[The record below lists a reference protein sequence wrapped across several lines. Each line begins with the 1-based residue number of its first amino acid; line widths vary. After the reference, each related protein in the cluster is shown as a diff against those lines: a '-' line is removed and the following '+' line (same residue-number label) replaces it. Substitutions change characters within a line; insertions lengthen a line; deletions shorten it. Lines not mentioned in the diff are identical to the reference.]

1 MIASLALA
9 LTTTTPQDSAG
20 LLEPV
25 ELRALLVRPSEIDV
39 LADSRTIAAAIDR
52 IAEVGFNAIVVVAWE
67 QGRTMAPSP
76 TLTAGG
82 FPESLAFP
90 GRDVLGELVFEAHR
104 VGLEALVAIDGTL
117 TVDPTVPTK
126 LPLAA
131 GTKDRLNPRDA
142 KVRAL
147 ARGFALDLVKAAE
160 IDGVVLWNGMTAFT
174 AQEAI
179 DPVVKQIVDAAAI
192 ELGTWREELRAYDK
206 NLVVGWVAA
215 DPRFAWPTE
224 MKQLDFLVVTEA
236 GANVPAPLLAWMS
249 EKPGR
254 AAMWRTLD
262 DTPTP
267 EAFGQ
272 SLAAARVQPFGG
284 EILANYAALTAG
296 NGALA
301 DELNQGLDAPYYAR
315 ATLPWRNGVAWRA
328 EAQRAELFDD
338 SGSFE
343 DVDAAI
349 PYSTLAAG
357 KRADASWSMK
367 PAETGAHDLWIWLE
381 PVADPHGELRFTI
394 PIDPRRAQRVT
405 IPAGQARGWTR
416 VARVNFTS
424 KKKEDVLR
432 LEVPEGTTTGLA
444 IGPVVA
450 LPRRRVEGR

>member
-9 LTTTTPQDSAG
+9 LTTTTLQDSAG

-25 ELRALLVRPSEIDV
+25 ELRALVVQMSELDV
-39 LADSRTIAAAIDR
+39 LGDPRTIAASIDR
-52 IAEVGFNAIVVVAWE
+52 IAEIGFNAIVLVAWDR
-67 QGRTMAPSP
+67 GRTIAPSP
-76 TLTAGG
+76 ALTAGG

-90 GRDVLGELVFEAHR
+90 GRDVLGEIVFEAHR
-104 VGLEALVAIDGTL
+104 AGLEALVAVDGTL
-117 TVDPTVPTK
+117 TVDRSVPTK
-126 LPLAA
+126 LPLAS

-142 KVRAL
+142 EVRAL

-160 IDGVVLWNGMTAFT
+160 IDGVLLWNGMTAFT
-174 AQEAI
+174 AAEVL
-179 DPVVKQIVDAAAI
+179 DPVVSQIVDAAAI

-215 DPRFAWPTE
+215 DPRFASPSD
-224 MKQLDFLVVTEA
+224 MKPLDFLVVTEA
-236 GANVPAPLLAWMS
+236 GANVPAPLLAWTS

-284 EILANYAALTAG
+284 EILANFAALTAG
-296 NGALA
+296 GGALA
-301 DELNQGLDAPYYAR
+301 DVLNQGLDAPYYAR
-315 ATLPWRNGVAWRA
+315 ATLPWRNGIAWRA
-328 EAQRAELFDD
+328 EAERAELFDD

-357 KRADASWSMK
+357 KRANASWSMK

-381 PVADPHGELRFTI
+381 PVAEPHGELRFTI
-394 PIDPRRAQRVT
+394 PIDPRRVQKVT
-405 IPAGQARGWTR
+405 IPAGASRGWTR
-416 VARVNFTS
+416 VARVTFTTE
-424 KKKEDVLR
+424 KQADILR
-432 LEVPEGTTTGLA
+432 LEVPDGTTESLA
-444 IGPVVA
+444 IGPLVA
-450 LPRRRVEGR
+450 LTRRRVEGR

>member
-9 LTTTTPQDSAG
+9 LAPSTTQDSAG

-25 ELRALLVRPSEIDV
+25 ELRALVVRPSELDV

-52 IAEVGFNAIVVVAWE
+52 IAEIGFNTIVVVAWE
-67 QGRTMAPSP
+67 QGRTIAPSP
-76 TLTAGG
+76 ALAAAG
-82 FPESLAFP
+82 FTETPAFP
-90 GRDVLGELVFEAHR
+90 GRNVLGEIVFEAHR
-104 VGLEALVAIDGTL
+104 AGLEALVAVDGTL
-117 TVDPTVPTK
+117 TIDPAVATK
-126 LPLAA
+126 LAIAA
-131 GTKDRLNPRDA
+131 GTKDRLDPRDPG
-142 KVRAL
+142 VRAL
-147 ARGFALDLVKAAE
+147 ARGFAMDLVKAAE

-174 AQEAI
+174 AEEAL
-179 DPVVKQIVDAAAI
+179 DASVKTIVDAAAA
-192 ELGTWREELRAYDK
+192 EFGAWREELRAYDK

-215 DPRFAWPTE
+215 DPKLAWPTDP
-224 MKQLDFLVVTEA
+224 KPLDFVVVDEA
-236 GANVPAPLLAWMS
+236 VTKVPPPLLEWTKQ
-249 EKPGR
+249 KPGR
-254 AAMWRTLD
+254 AGFRRTID
-262 DTPTP
+262 DTTTP
-267 EAFGQ
+267 ETFAQG
-272 SLAAARVQPFGG
+272 LAADRVAPFGG
-284 EILANYAALTAG
+284 EFVTSYAALIAG
-296 NGALA
+296 EGALA
-301 DELNQGLDAPYYAR
+301 DVLSQGLDAPYYAR

-328 EAQRAELFDD
+328 PAELAELFDD

-367 PAETGAHDLWIWLE
+367 PADTGAHELWIWLE
-381 PVADPHGELRFTI
+381 PVAEPHGELRFTI
-394 PIDPRRAQRVT
+394 PIDPRRAQKVT
-405 IPAGQARGWTR
+405 LPAGPSTGWTR